1 MHVARPNRSETN
13 MPAELTVFLG
23 PLQNLLAWFQKH
35 KGVKNEQKDLALHA
49 MNKALVATK
58 RYLEEKGAEGPT
70 DRSREFGLAELWA
83 DAATKARHAS
93 GDLAA
98 KLNDKSQ
105 YWSEPLKWSRE
116 EVLLKRIDLESLQH
130 EARQLLMSDR

>member
-1 MHVARPNRSETN
+1 

-35 KGVKNEQKDLALHA
+35 SGVKGEKKDIALHA
-49 MNKALVATK
+49 MNKALLATK
-58 RYLEEKGAEGPT
+58 KYLEEKGPEGST
-70 DRSREFGLAELWA
+70 DRAREFALAELWA

-93 GDLAA
+93 GELAA
-98 KLNDKSQ
+98 RLNDKSQ

-116 EVLLKRIDLESLQH
+116 EVLLKRIDLASVQH
-130 EARQLLMSDR
+130 EVKQLLSRA